1 MIKDILKFSI
11 SNIVNLVLGLL
22 SAFILTRAFQP
33 ETYGV
38 LNIFNTTVAT
48 GISFLYLGLDSSYIR
63 FYNEPPIN
71 NTSAQLGS
79 KLLFFCISLTVL
91 LGIVMTSFFFDD
103 LTDSIFGFK
112 SRLICILLFI
122 SIFSQIILRFLN
134 IKHRMDFNS
143 KAYTIQAI
151 LIQISLKFFVIV
163 AALFS
168 LKVDLVLII
177 NVMGVFVLSLVYT
190 VVQRKSFFNFD
201 NFFSYDGYGKV
212 FLFAFF
218 SAPLSICINLN
229 NSLSQQLIKS
239 SLGVSSVGVYSSAN
253 YFVTVFSALQGGFAT
268 YWAAYMYSNYK
279 DKQESIKKVNEYLL
293 LMIILVFYVMII
305 MRDIAYLLIGQKYQ
319 ESKEFFSLVLC
330 YPLLNLAAETTS
342 YGISIKR
349 KNHLS
354 LISFI
359 ISIIINLLLT
369 YFLVPHFG
377 LKGAA
382 CASMISGVVLYVLRT
397 VISQRLYSS
406 ISDIKITLID
416 VTVITAMSII
426 PSAFDSMAANILTT
440 VLVLTVLVLN
450 KSRVSEIIAKAKE
463 FLRNRQEG

>member
-1 MIKDILKFSI
+1 
-11 SNIVNLVLGLL
+11 
-22 SAFILTRAFQP
+22 
-33 ETYGV
+33 
-38 LNIFNTTVAT
+38 
-48 GISFLYLGLDSSYIR
+48 
-63 FYNEPPIN
+63 
-71 NTSAQLGS
+71 
-79 KLLFFCISLTVL
+79 
-91 LGIVMTSFFFDD
+91 MTSFFFDD

-293 LMIILVFYVMII
+293 LMIILVFYGMII

-450 KSRVSEIIAKAKE
+450 KSRVREIIAKAKE